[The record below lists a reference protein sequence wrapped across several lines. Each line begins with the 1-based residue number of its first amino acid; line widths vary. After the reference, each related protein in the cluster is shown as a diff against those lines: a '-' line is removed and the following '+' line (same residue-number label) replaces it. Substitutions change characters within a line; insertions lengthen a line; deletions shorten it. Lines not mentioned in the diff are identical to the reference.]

1 MEINKK
7 RYRDVD
13 SYFKRKFNKK
23 IIKIPLDGGFTCP
36 NRDGKI
42 SKLGCIYCSENG
54 AGDFT
59 RNDDLDKQIDFQ
71 VKRLRKPER
80 REGYIAY
87 FQNFTSTYGNIE
99 RIKKLFYGAIENPH
113 IMGLSIATR
122 ADCLSDEVI
131 ELLDDLNKKTF
142 LIVELGL
149 QSVNEKSIEFINR
162 GYTHKEF
169 DQGLL
174 KLKEKNIKTLAHIII
189 GLPNE
194 NIDDF
199 LNDIYYINE
208 RKFWGIKIHNL
219 YIEDNSR
226 IYDYYLKN
234 QNQFTMTLDEYVS
247 YVILILENLN
257 PNIVV
262 QRLTGDGRRER
273 IIWPIWSKNK
283 ARVLSTI
290 DKKLK
295 DENKNQGDL
304 WKEK

>member
-59 RNDDLDKQIDFQ
+59 KNDDLDKQIDFQ
-71 VKRLRKPER
+71 VKRLRKLER

-99 RIKKLFYGAIENPH
+99 RIKKLFYEAIENPH
-113 IMGLSIATR
+113 IMGISIATR

-194 NIDDF
+194 IIDDF

-273 IIWPIWSKNK
+273 IIWPTWSKNK

>member
-1 MEINKK
+1 M
-7 RYRDVD
+7 D

-59 RNDDLDKQIDFQ
+59 KYDDLDKQIDYQ
-71 VKRLRKPER
+71 IKRLKNPNRK
-80 REGYIAY
+80 EGYMAY
-87 FQNFTSTYGNIE
+87 FQNFTSTYGDIE
-99 RIKKLFYGAIENPH
+99 KMKKLFYKAIENPN

-122 ADCLSDEVI
+122 ADCLSCEVLD
-131 ELLDDLNKKTF
+131 LLDDLNKKTF

-162 GYTHKEF
+162 GYSHKEF

-174 KLKEKNIKTLAHIII
+174 KLKEKNIKTLAHLII

-194 NIDDF
+194 D
-199 LNDIYYINE
+199 LNDYLKAISYINE
-208 RKFWGIKIHNL
+208 RGFWGIKIHNL
-219 YIEDNSR
+219 YIEKGSR
-226 IYDYYLKN
+226 IYDYYLEN
-234 QNQFTMTLDEYVS
+234 QNEFTMTLDQFVD
-247 YVILILENLN
+247 YVILILEKLD
-257 PNIVV
+257 PKIVV
-262 QRLTGDGRRER
+262 QRLTGDGRRDK
-273 IIWPIWSKNK
+273 IVWPIWSKNK
-283 ARVLSTI
+283 AGVLSTI
-290 DKKLK
+290 DKRLK
-295 DENKNQGDL
+295 DLNKNQGDL

>member
-7 RYRDVD
+7 RYRDLD
-13 SYFKRKFNKK
+13 SYFKKSFNKK

-59 RNDDLDKQIDFQ
+59 KYDDLDKQIDFQ
-71 VKRLRKPER
+71 INRLKKENRK
-80 REGYIAY
+80 EGYMAY
-87 FQNFTSTYGNIE
+87 FQNFTSTYGNIQKM
-99 RIKKLFYGAIENPH
+99 KKLFYGAINNPN

-131 ELLDDLNKKTF
+131 ALLDDLNKKTF
-142 LIVELGL
+142 LVVELGL

-174 KLKEKNIKTLAHIII
+174 KLKEKDIKTLAHIII

-199 LNDIYYINE
+199 LNDISYINQ
-208 RKFWGIKIHNL
+208 RKFWAIKVHNL
-219 YIEDNSR
+219 YIEKNSG

-234 QNQFTMTLDEYVS
+234 QNDFTMTLDQYVD
-247 YVILILENLN
+247 YVILILENLD
-257 PNIVV
+257 PNIII
-262 QRLTGDGRRER
+262 QRLTGDGRRDK

-295 DENKNQGDL
+295 DEDKKQGDL

>member
-59 RNDDLDKQIDFQ
+59 KYDNLDKQIDFQ
-71 VKRLRKPER
+71 INRLKKENRK
-80 REGYIAY
+80 EGYMAY
-87 FQNFTSTYGNIE
+87 FQNFTSTYGDIE
-99 RIKKLFYGAIENPH
+99 KMKKLFYKAIENPH
-113 IMGLSIATR
+113 IIGLSIATR

-131 ELLDDLNKKTF
+131 DLLDDLNKKTF

-162 GYTHKEF
+162 GYSHKEF
-169 DQGLL
+169 DKGLL
-174 KLKEKNIKTLAHIII
+174 KLKEKNIKTLAHLII

-194 NIDDF
+194 D
-199 LNDIYYINE
+199 LNDYLRAISYVNE
-208 RKFWGIKIHNL
+208 REFWAIKIHNL
-219 YIEDNSR
+219 YIEKGSR
-226 IYDYYLKN
+226 IYYYYLEN
-234 QNQFTMTLDEYVS
+234 QNEFTMTLDEFVD

-257 PNIVV
+257 PNIIV
-262 QRLTGDGRRER
+262 QRLTGDGRRDK
-273 IIWPIWSKNK
+273 IVWPIWSKNK
-283 ARVLSTI
+283 AKVLSTI

-295 DENKNQGDL
+295 DRNKNQGDL